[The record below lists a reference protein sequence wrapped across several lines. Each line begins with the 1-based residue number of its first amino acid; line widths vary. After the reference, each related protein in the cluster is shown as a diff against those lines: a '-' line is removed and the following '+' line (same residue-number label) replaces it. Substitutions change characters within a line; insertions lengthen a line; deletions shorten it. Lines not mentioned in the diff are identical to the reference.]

1 VAAAVIRCRTSRP
14 RGAAARV
21 AGVALAAALA
31 AGVAQ
36 AQASAPAASPEE
48 AAVARDMGEETQ
60 RIAVT
65 VKDMFGREEVRQ
77 IPVTVFRP
85 RGDGPFPLV
94 IMNHGRAVEGRR
106 AQQGRQ
112 RFEDLSRYLVG
123 KGFVVLLPTRVGYA
137 ETYSE
142 FDPEATGPCNARRL
156 GPMADAVYAQV
167 LATLAFAKTLPF
179 VDASRWIV
187 AGQSVGGLTAVV
199 TVGHA
204 PPGLI
209 AGINFAG
216 GSGGD
221 PENRPQQPCSPQAVE
236 RLWSELAPT
245 ARAPMLWL
253 YWQNDQYWGPE
264 IPKQWH
270 VAWRAGGAKV
280 EFHSLA
286 PAGKDGHAGSSV
298 DMDHWVPIVDEFLAG
313 LGFAK
318 TAPVARPPST
328 AFAALDQVD
337 KVPVSAAN
345 REVAYRRFLEAP
357 LPRAFAVGPRGAWS
371 WSSGDWALG
380 KALGRCGRSGNPCR
394 LYAVDNDVV
403 WTP

>member
-1 VAAAVIRCRTSRP
+1 MIRGRTQRPLAAALRT
-14 RGAAARV
+14 AA
-21 AGVALAAALA
+21 VALAALLSTGA
-31 AGVAQ
+31 AR
-36 AQASAPAASPEE
+36 AQASAPAATPEE
-48 AAVARDMGEETQ
+48 PVARDMQEETQ
-60 RIAVT
+60 RIPVT
-65 VKDMFGREEVRQ
+65 VKDMYGREELRQ

-94 IMNHGRAVEGRR
+94 IMNHGRAVESRR

-112 RFEDLSRYLVG
+112 RYEDLSRYLVG

-137 ETYSE
+137 ETYSD
-142 FDPEATGPCNARRL
+142 FDPEATGSCSARRP

-167 LATLAFAKTLPF
+167 MATLAFAKTLPF

-187 AGQSVGGLTAVV
+187 AGQSAGGLTAVV

-221 PENRPQQPCSPQAVE
+221 PDNRPQQPCSPQSVE
-236 RLWSELAPT
+236 RLWRELAPT

-270 VAWRAGGAKV
+270 AAWLAGGAKA

-286 PAGKDGHAGSSV
+286 AAGKDGHAGSSV

-318 TAPVARPPST
+318 TAPLTRPPAT
-328 AFAALDQVD
+328 GFAAIDQVER
-337 KVPVSAAN
+337 VPVSAAN
-345 REVAYRRFLEAP
+345 REGAYRRFLAAP

-371 WSSGDWALG
+371 WSTGDWALG
-380 KALGRCGRSGNPCR
+380 KALGRCARSGNPCR

>member
-1 VAAAVIRCRTSRP
+1 
-14 RGAAARV
+14 
-21 AGVALAAALA
+21 
-31 AGVAQ
+31 
-36 AQASAPAASPEE
+36 
-48 AAVARDMGEETQ
+48 
-60 RIAVT
+60 
-65 VKDMFGREEVRQ
+65 
-77 IPVTVFRP
+77 
-85 RGDGPFPLV
+85 
-94 IMNHGRAVEGRR
+94 MNHGRAVESRR

-112 RFEDLSRYLVG
+112 RYEDLSRYLVG

-137 ETYSE
+137 ETYSD
-142 FDPEATGPCNARRL
+142 FDPEVTGPCNARRP
-156 GPMADAVYAQV
+156 GPMADAVHAQV
-167 LATLAFAKTLPF
+167 MATLAFAKTLPF

-187 AGQSVGGLTAVV
+187 AGQSAGGLTAVV
-199 TVGHA
+199 TVGRA
-204 PPGLI
+204 PPGLL

-216 GSGGD
+216 GTGGD
-221 PENRPQQPCSPQAVE
+221 PDTRPQKPCSPHAVE
-236 RLWSELAPT
+236 RLWRELAST

-253 YWQNDQYWGPE
+253 YWQNDQFWGPE

-270 VAWRAGGAKV
+270 AAWLSGGGRA

-286 PAGKDGHAGSSV
+286 PVGKDGHTGSSI

-318 TAPVARPPST
+318 SAPVMRPPAT
-328 AFAALDQVD
+328 EFAGIDQVD

-345 REVAYRRFLEAP
+345 REGVYRRFLAAA

-371 WSSGDWALG
+371 WSSGDWTLG
-380 KALGRCGRSGNPCR
+380 KALGRCGRTGNPCR